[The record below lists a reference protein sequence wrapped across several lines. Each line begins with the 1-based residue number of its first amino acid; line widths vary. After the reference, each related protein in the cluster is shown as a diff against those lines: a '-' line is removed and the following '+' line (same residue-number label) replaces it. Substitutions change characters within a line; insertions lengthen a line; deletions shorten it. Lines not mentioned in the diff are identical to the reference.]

1 MIQKEKI
8 VMKTDAELQ
17 QHVMDELKWEPTI
30 RAAEIGVAVKD
41 GMVTLSGSVDSYGKK
56 WAADRAAKRV
66 VGVKA
71 VTDEIKV
78 TLAGSYRRADKD
90 IAQLATQVLD
100 WNLWI
105 PSNRVK
111 VMVQDGRITLS
122 GDVDWYYQKERAEDA
137 VRHLVG
143 VLGVINSIT
152 IKPPAPAVKALE
164 VKNRIE
170 DALKRNARLL
180 LAAQKI
186 QVECSG
192 SKVVLRGSVGSW
204 AEYEETEYAAWSAP
218 GVSQV
223 ENKLTVTGLGSKS
236 PFDL

>member
-1 MIQKEKI
+1 
-8 VMKTDAELQ
+8 MKTDAELQ

-41 GMVTLSGSVDSYGKK
+41 GVVTLSGSVDSYGKK
-56 WAADRAAKRV
+56 WAAGRAAKRV
-66 VGVKA
+66 FGVKA
-71 VTDEIKV
+71 VIEEIKV
-78 TLAGSYRRADKD
+78 KLTSYYKRADKD
-90 IAQLATQVLD
+90 IAQSATNILD

-105 PSNRVK
+105 PRDRVK
-111 VMVQDGRITLS
+111 VKVQDGQITLS
-122 GDVDWYYQKERAEDA
+122 GDVDWYFQKERAEDA

-152 IKPPAPAVKALE
+152 IKPPVPEVKAFE

-180 LAAQKI
+180 LAAQKV

-192 SKVVLRGSVGSW
+192 SKVILRGSVGSW
-204 AEYEETEYAAWSAP
+204 AEHEEAEFAAWSAP

-223 ENKLTVTGLGSKS
+223 ENKLTITG
-236 PFDL
+236 

>member
-1 MIQKEKI
+1 
-8 VMKTDAELQ
+8 MKTDAELQ

-30 RAAEIGVAVKD
+30 HAAEIGVAVKD
-41 GMVTLSGSVDSYGKK
+41 GVVTLSGNVDSYGKK

-66 VGVKA
+66 FGVKA
-71 VTDEIKV
+71 VAEEIKV
-78 TLAGSYRRADKD
+78 TLAGSYRRADKE
-90 IAQLATQVLD
+90 IAQSAANVLD

-105 PSNRVK
+105 PRDRIKVK
-111 VMVQDGRITLS
+111 VQDGRITLS

-152 IKPPAPAVKALE
+152 IKPPVKAFE

-186 QVECSG
+186 QVESSG
-192 SKVVLRGSVGSW
+192 SKVILRGSVGSW
-204 AEYEETEYAAWSAP
+204 ADSHEAEYAAWSAP
-218 GVSQV
+218 GVSEV
-223 ENKLTVTGLGSKS
+223 ENKIVIVY
-236 PFDL
+236 

>member
-1 MIQKEKI
+1 
-8 VMKTDAELQ
+8 MKTDAQLQ
-17 QHVMDELKWEPTI
+17 RDVMDELNWEPTI

-41 GMVTLSGSVDSYGKK
+41 GVVTLSGKVDSYAKQ

-66 VGVKA
+66 LGVKA
-71 VTDEIKV
+71 VADEIKV
-78 TLAGSYRRADKD
+78 TLAGSYRRADKE
-90 IAQLATQVLD
+90 IAQLATSVLD
-100 WNLWI
+100 WNYWV

-122 GDVDWYYQKERAEDA
+122 GDVDWFYQKERAEDA

-143 VLGVINSIT
+143 VSGVINSIT
-152 IKPPAPAVKALE
+152 IKPPVPSVKSLE
-164 VKNRIE
+164 VKNKIQ

-186 QVECSG
+186 QVECLG
-192 SKVVLRGSVGSW
+192 SKVILRGSVGSW
-204 AEYEETEYAAWSAP
+204 AEYDEAEYAAWSAP

-223 ENKLTVTGLGSKS
+223 ENQLMIKG
-236 PFDL
+236 